1 MKIAFF
7 PPDRTKSRFSHTV
20 MLIQGSFQK
29 VHEIYIY
36 IYMKKVCT
44 DFEIFNSNFLKF
56 FHLFKTHKEDGKGR
70 EMESSCQLA
79 RSSNGSVTAKTS
91 LGM

>member
-1 MKIAFF
+1 
-7 PPDRTKSRFSHTV
+7 
-20 MLIQGSFQK
+20 
-29 VHEIYIY
+29 
-36 IYMKKVCT
+36 MKKVCT